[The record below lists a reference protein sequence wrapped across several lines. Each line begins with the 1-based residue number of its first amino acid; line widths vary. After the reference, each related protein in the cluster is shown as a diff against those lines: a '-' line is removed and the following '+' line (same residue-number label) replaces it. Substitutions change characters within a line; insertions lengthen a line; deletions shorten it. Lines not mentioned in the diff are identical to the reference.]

1 MKKELNMSK
10 FLTIL
15 AFSTIIIGVSL
26 QSVAL
31 SISVQSSGDVSALGF
46 TLNGKNY
53 GGAGTSYSKS
63 GLPSGSYSF
72 GVRVNGLFGN
82 DVPCLYKGKS
92 TVALSKDTA
101 AFLKYSGNNCSVS
114 IN

>member
-1 MKKELNMSK
+1 MSK
-10 FLTIL
+10 FLKLIALSTIL
-15 AFSTIIIGVSL
+15 VGVAA

-31 SISVQSSGDVSALGF
+31 SVSVQSSGSVSALGF

-53 GGAGTSYSKS
+53 GSAGTSYSKS
-63 GLPSGSYSF
+63 GLPAGKYSF

-82 DVPCLYKGKS
+82 DVPCTYNGKS
-92 TVALSKDTA
+92 TVALNKDSTA
-101 AFLKYSGNNCSVS
+101 MLKYSGNRCTVS

>member
-1 MKKELNMSK
+1 MSK
-10 FLTIL
+10 LLQLIAL
-15 AFSTIIIGVSL
+15 STIIVGVAA
-26 QSVAL
+26 QSSAL
-31 SISVQSSGDVSALGF
+31 SVSVQSSGGVSALGF

-63 GLPSGSYSF
+63 GLPSGNYSF

-82 DVPCLYKGKS
+82 DVPCTYKGRS
-92 TVALSKDTA
+92 SVALNKDTA
-101 AFLKYSGNNCSVS
+101 AFLKYSGSRCTVS

>member
-1 MKKELNMSK
+1 MSK
-10 FLTIL
+10 FHKLIVL
-15 AFSTIIIGVSL
+15 SALLLGFAA
-26 QSVAL
+26 QSSAL
-31 SISVQSSGDVSALGF
+31 SISVQSSGSVSALGF

-82 DVPCLYKGKS
+82 DVPCTYKGRS
-92 TVALSKDTA
+92 TVALNKDTSA
-101 AFLKYSGNNCSVS
+101 YLKYSGNHCTVS

>member
-1 MKKELNMSK
+1 MSK
-10 FLTIL
+10 LLKLI
-15 AFSTIIIGVSL
+15 
-26 QSVAL
+26 AL
-31 SISVQSSGDVSALGF
+31 SAIVFGVAAQSSAMSVSVQASGVSALGF

-63 GLPSGSYSF
+63 DLPSGSYSF

-82 DVPCLYKGKS
+82 DVPCTYKGRS
-92 TVALSKDTA
+92 SVALSKDTSA
-101 AFLKYSGNNCSVS
+101 YLKYSSNRCTVS